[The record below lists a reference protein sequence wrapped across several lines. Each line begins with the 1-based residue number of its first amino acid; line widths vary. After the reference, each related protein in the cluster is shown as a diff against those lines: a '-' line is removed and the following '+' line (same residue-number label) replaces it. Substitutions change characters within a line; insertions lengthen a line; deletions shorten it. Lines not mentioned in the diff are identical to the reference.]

1 VTPLR
6 AALAALVLLAAGA
19 AGYYWITRPVERIRV
34 AVVPVANHTGD
45 PDLDRY
51 RLALTQ
57 TLIDEISESPNIRV
71 VPYLRL
77 VEMIRPFLAAS
88 GDPSSND
95 AIHAIA
101 TESGAPFLAVPTLV
115 YRDRDAK
122 WLVEI
127 QIRNAAT
134 GTAVAS
140 YETTPITSSLS
151 KQTALRLVAS
161 AADSIQQHFKVNGP
175 GRSFQQRST
184 ASRFREPDAARAF
197 EEGLN
202 AYEQLEYSS
211 ALDAFNRSLM
221 LDDEHA
227 LTQAWLSRVLLILYR
242 RTKPWR
248 PASARARSSAGLS
261 PRRKRLSCW
270 RSWRRARAT

>member
-1 VTPLR
+1 M
-6 AALAALVLLAAGA
+6 
-19 AGYYWITRPVERIRV
+19 ERIRV
-34 AVVPVANHTGD
+34 AIVPVANRTGD

-57 TLIDEISESPNIRV
+57 TLIDGIGESPNIRV

-115 YRDRDAK
+115 YRYRDAK

-140 YETTPITSSLS
+140 YETPPITSSLS

-161 AADSIQQHFKVNGP
+161 AADSFCANCVRGP
-175 GRSFQQRST
+175 EST
-184 ASRFREPDAARAF
+184 TCCLART
-197 EEGLN
+197 G
-202 AYEQLEYSS
+202 
-211 ALDAFNRSLM
+211 
-221 LDDEHA
+221 
-227 LTQAWLSRVLLILYR
+227 
-242 RTKPWR
+242 PR
-248 PASARARSSAGLS
+248 PASAAQENFFITSTPRSSLTS
-261 PRRKRLSCW
+261 
-270 RSWRRARAT
+270 